1 MSVRTIS
8 RRCGRISLISLAAL
22 APLTL
27 AGTASAVPVP
37 NHVGDPAVWGPA
49 VEVLCSNPAQAT
61 AFGYNVLELDNSP
74 NTFTGT
80 PGPDVIYAYGGN
92 DTIRGGGGDDVIC
105 LGFGN
110 DTGRGD
116 SGFDAVFGE
125 AHNDT
130 VRGDSGRDFLDGGGQ
145 IDSAFGGLGADA
157 GVDNETQSSI
167 P

>member
-1 MSVRTIS
+1 MSARTIS
-8 RRCGRISLISLAAL
+8 RRLGRISFVGLAAL

-27 AGTASAVPVP
+27 AGTASATPVP

-49 VEVLCSNPAQAT
+49 VEYLCTNAAAAPPL
-61 AFGYNVLELDNSP
+61 GYNVLVLDNFA
-74 NTFTGT
+74 NTFTGS
-80 PGPDVIYAYGGN
+80 PGPDVIYALGGN

-116 SGFDAVFGE
+116 FGFDAVFGE
-125 AHNDT
+125 AGNDT
-130 VRGDSGRDFLDGGGQ
+130 VRGDTGRDFLDGGGQ
-145 IDSAFGGLGADA
+145 FDSAFGGAGLDAGAD
-157 GVDNETQSSI
+157 NEIEWSI